1 MWFRDSDEVRK
12 QTDTDEQLNI
22 RSDKEAAKR
31 SKSQMR

>member
-1 MWFRDSDEVRK
+1 MWCRDIDEVRK
-12 QTDTDEQLNI
+12 QTDSEEQLNI